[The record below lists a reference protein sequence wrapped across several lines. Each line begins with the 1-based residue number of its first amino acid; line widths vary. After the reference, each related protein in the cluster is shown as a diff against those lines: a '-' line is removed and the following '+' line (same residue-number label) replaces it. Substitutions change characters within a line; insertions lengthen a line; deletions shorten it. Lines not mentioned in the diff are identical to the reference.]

1 MRLNNLFLSVAFA
14 AATLVCG
21 VARAQPITVNAGH
34 TVLTLPTGMQAY
46 SAPLTQRFTGG
57 DPIRIDRQVVL
68 LSLGERAPGAAML
81 IESTREAGRYIWS
94 ESCKQLHNDAHTFV
108 YSPFHAK
115 ANECTFAV
123 GPLDLASVIAKS
135 FADLEQTLRAGGQ
148 SVPEG
153 VGYVIR
159 STYASWGGSMLSTTV
174 FVRDPLARL
183 STAPETMP
191 DDTGVPASVVAWTR
205 ALNEQVRGAMLS
217 ISGAWQLPPLNGKS
231 ED

>member
-1 MRLNNLFLSVAFA
+1 MRLNQSFRSAAFA
-14 AATLVCG
+14 STTLVCG
-21 VARAQPITVNAGH
+21 IAQAQPVTVNAGH
-34 TVLTLPTGMQAY
+34 TVLTLPTGMKAF
-46 SAPLTQRFTGG
+46 SAPLTRQFTGG

-68 LSLGERAPGAAML
+68 LSLGDRSPEAAML
-81 IESTREAGRYIWS
+81 IESTREAGRYIWT

-108 YSPFHAK
+108 FSPFHAM

-123 GPLDLASVIAKS
+123 GPLDLASVIGRS
-135 FADLEQTLRAGGQ
+135 FADVEQTLKSGGQ

-174 FVRDPLARL
+174 FVRDPLPRL

-191 DDTGVPASVVAWTR
+191 DDTGVPTAVVAWTH

-217 ISGAWQLPPLNGKS
+217 ISGKWQLPPLKGEH